1 VTATLTFLGAAGTV
15 TGAKFLL
22 ETGGGRL
29 LLECGLFQGPRELR
43 ARNWVAPPVDPRAL
57 EAVVLSHAH
66 IDHSGYL
73 PRLVRDGFAGPVYCS
88 PGTADLLR
96 IMLPDAA
103 TLQEEEAEFR
113 NRTGATTH
121 RPAEPLFTAA
131 DADRALRR
139 LAPVS
144 FDTPFEPMRGIA
156 GRLRAAGH
164 IIGASIVQL
173 DVGRHRLVY
182 SGDLGRYGVPVMR
195 DPEPVERADTLL
207 VESTYGDRAHPGDDG
222 TPVLIQAVRRAV
234 EQRGWLL
241 IPAFAIGRTQELLFL
256 LRELER
262 RGAIPRLPVYLDSPM
277 AVEAT
282 IVYARNADEHDEETT
297 AIAAAGGRPFA
308 PTRLHISRRVEDS
321 RRLNDLD
328 GPAVVIAGS
337 GMATGGRILHH
348 LRRRVGDPRTTVL
361 FAGYQAAGTR
371 GRQLRDGA
379 STVRI
384 FGEILPVRATV
395 LATDALSAHADRDE
409 VLRWLKHFQ
418 APPALT
424 YCVHGEPDAAA
435 ALRDAI
441 ATRLG
446 WRAEV
451 AGDGA
456 TVPLEAPDAG

>member
-1 VTATLTFLGAAGTV
+1 
-15 TGAKFLL
+15 
-22 ETGGGRL
+22 
-29 LLECGLFQGPRELR
+29 
-43 ARNWVAPPVDPRAL
+43 
-57 EAVVLSHAH
+57 
-66 IDHSGYL
+66 
-73 PRLVRDGFAGPVYCS
+73 
-88 PGTADLLR
+88 
-96 IMLPDAA
+96 
-103 TLQEEEAEFR
+103 
-113 NRTGATTH
+113 
-121 RPAEPLFTAA
+121 
-131 DADRALRR
+131 
-139 LAPVS
+139 
-144 FDTPFEPMRGIA
+144 
-156 GRLRAAGH
+156 
-164 IIGASIVQL
+164 
-173 DVGRHRLVY
+173 
-182 SGDLGRYGVPVMR
+182 
-195 DPEPVERADTLL
+195 
-207 VESTYGDRAHPGDDG
+207 
-222 TPVLIQAVRRAV
+222 
-234 EQRGWLL
+234 
-241 IPAFAIGRTQELLFL
+241 
-256 LRELER
+256 
-262 RGAIPRLPVYLDSPM
+262 
-277 AVEAT
+277 
-282 IVYARNADEHDEETT
+282 
-297 AIAAAGGRPFA
+297 
-308 PTRLHISRRVEDS
+308 VEDS